1 MPCTFC
7 LQTEG
12 QLREASHEEYLVED
26 SSFVV
31 YGRRIVDVELL
42 GVRLA
47 RGCYSCK
54 TDLRLVD
61 INSENRHGLASTL
74 SSQNRSCPVFIMVQ
88 TSKSAPVV
96 RGKRQTFS
104 VNAKAALGE

>member
-1 MPCTFC
+1 MR
-7 LQTEG
+7 TEG
-12 QLREASHEEYLVED
+12 QLREASHEECLVED

-31 YGRRIVDVELL
+31 HGRRIVDVELL
-42 GVRLA
+42 EVRLA

-61 INSENRHGLASTL
+61 INSENRHGLASTF
-74 SSQNRSCPVFIMVQ
+74 SSQYRSCQVFNMVQ
-88 TSKSAPVV
+88 TLKSAPVV

-104 VNAKAALGE
+104 ANAKAALDE